1 MTIECAGAPRDVG
14 FDQGRACAAQLRLE
28 FDRHSRWE
36 RLRLRAGQGD
46 PHTVRVAL
54 DLLRHFPH
62 QAEALEGLARGARVP
77 RVWLASRLAHE
88 LGGASL
94 PEASEA
100 VGAAVRGSQSAEGSL
115 LARSVATESFARRV
129 RPDGGFGSVELTTSW
144 LTSALAGVNE
154 RGLALVCVPGSSES
168 VGCAAP
174 AVLLIRDCL
183 QQFDSLEAGIAWCTD
198 RPVGGRATLL
208 LADSHGEMA
217 AVELDGDAR
226 RVRRP
231 ANGLWVAVSGS
242 ATREAGDRL
251 EKSLAEPV
259 TAQGLAR
266 ATVQAAES
274 DGVVVDPRRRRL
286 GYARGTEVAWVS
298 V

>member
-28 FDRHSRWE
+28 FDRNSRWE
-36 RLRLRAGQGD
+36 RLRLRAGRGD
-46 PHTVRVAL
+46 PHTARVTQ

-77 RVWLASRLAHE
+77 RVWLVGRLAHE

-94 PEASEA
+94 PEESEA
-100 VGAAVRGSQSAEGSL
+100 VGAAVGGPDCAEGSL

-129 RPDGGFGSVELTTSW
+129 RPDGGFRSVELTTSW

-154 RGLALVCVPGSSES
+154 RGLALVYVPGPSES

-217 AVELDGDAR
+217 AIELDGDQR
-226 RVRRP
+226 RVRLP
-231 ANGLWVAVSGS
+231 ADGLWVAVSSS
-242 ATREAGDRL
+242 AIREAGDRL

-266 ATVQAAES
+266 AMAQASKS
-274 DGVVVDPRRRRL
+274 DGVVVDPRKRRL

>member
-1 MTIECAGAPRDVG
+1 MTVECVGAPRDVG

-28 FDRHSRWE
+28 FDRRSRWE
-36 RLRLRAGQGD
+36 RFRLRVGRGD
-46 PHTVRVAL
+46 PHTARVAL
-54 DLLRHFPH
+54 NLLRHFPH

-77 RVWLASRLAHE
+77 RMWLAGRLAHE
-88 LGGASL
+88 LGGATL
-94 PEASEA
+94 PEQSES
-100 VGAAVRGSQSAEGSL
+100 VGAAVGGSHSAEGTL

-129 RPDGGFGSVELTTSW
+129 RPEGGFRSVELTMSW

-154 RGLALVCVPGSSES
+154 RGLALVCVPQPSQSMLS
-168 VGCAAP
+168 AAP

-183 QQFDSLEAGIAWCTD
+183 QQFDSLDAGIAWCTE

-208 LADSHGEMA
+208 LADSHGDL
-217 AVELDGDAR
+217 AVVERDGDAH

-231 ANGLWVAVSGS
+231 VDGFWRVVSS
-242 ATREAGDRL
+242 RAAREVGDRF
-251 EKSLAEPV
+251 ERSLTKPV
-259 TAQGLAR
+259 TARGLAR
-266 ATVQAAES
+266 ALAEAS
-274 DGVVVDPRRRRL
+274 NADGVVVDPRQRRL